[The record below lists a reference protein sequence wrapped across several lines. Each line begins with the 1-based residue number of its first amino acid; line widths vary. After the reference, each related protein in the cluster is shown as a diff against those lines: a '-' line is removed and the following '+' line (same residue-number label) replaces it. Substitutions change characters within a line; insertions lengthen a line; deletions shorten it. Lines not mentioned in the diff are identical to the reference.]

1 MIDCFESENMT
12 VSTAD
17 TGLGFD
23 KRWVPLIKDK
33 RLVAVPSSLD
43 CNLND
48 YDILAWFLATKRRR
62 NYEFEAFSS
71 FPILNGTCVPYFV
84 STFSQLK
91 HNRTILGCLA
101 TRKPTLLSVNC

>member
-48 YDILAWFLATKRRR
+48 YDILA
-62 NYEFEAFSS
+62 
-71 FPILNGTCVPYFV
+71 
-84 STFSQLK
+84 
-91 HNRTILGCLA
+91 
-101 TRKPTLLSVNC
+101 